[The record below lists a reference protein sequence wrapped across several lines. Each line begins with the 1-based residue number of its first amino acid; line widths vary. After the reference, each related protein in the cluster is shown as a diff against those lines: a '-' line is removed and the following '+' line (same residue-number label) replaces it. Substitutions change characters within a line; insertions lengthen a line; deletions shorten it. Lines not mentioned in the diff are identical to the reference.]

1 MACVTC
7 AYVINCSFDYSKYGE
22 VEIYLLNI
30 QIFYIYTLLYYI
42 IKLKLK
48 CFYIKLLF
56 LK

>member
-30 QIFYIYTLLYYI
+30 QIFYIYT
-42 IKLKLK
+42 
-48 CFYIKLLF
+48 FYIMLLN
-56 LK
+56 